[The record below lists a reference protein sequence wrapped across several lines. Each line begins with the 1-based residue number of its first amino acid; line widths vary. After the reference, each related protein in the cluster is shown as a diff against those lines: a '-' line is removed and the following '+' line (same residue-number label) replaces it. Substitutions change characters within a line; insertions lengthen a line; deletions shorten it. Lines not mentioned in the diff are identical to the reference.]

1 MIGEPTRGEQ
11 DLGEVDVEIEVMEQ
25 SVQEIM
31 GSYVG
36 GDVASKVSRKAEDS
50 KLEFGRDMAPQNIR
64 LEEE

>member
-1 MIGEPTRGEQ
+1 
-11 DLGEVDVEIEVMEQ
+11 MEQ

-50 KLEFGRDMAPQNIR
+50 KLELGRDMAPQNIR